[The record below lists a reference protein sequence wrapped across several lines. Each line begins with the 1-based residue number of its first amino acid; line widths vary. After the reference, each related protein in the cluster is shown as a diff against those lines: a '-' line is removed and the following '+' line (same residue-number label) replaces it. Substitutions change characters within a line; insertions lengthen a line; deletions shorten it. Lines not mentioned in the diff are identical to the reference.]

1 MRLEVSKIEA
11 IERIE
16 LPKTKKEVRT
26 FLDMTGYYRR
36 FVPDYSTMA
45 APLTDMTHKT
55 QPNQV
60 EWTQEGVA
68 AFERLK
74 TALCA
79 VPVLKTPDFTKEFML
94 QTDASDRGMGAV
106 LSQQVEDGGD
116 RQWLTSVRSCCQGN
130 RTIPLWR
137 RSAWPSS
144 WPSKCSGSTSWAD
157 SSSSKRTTGSCSSL
171 TE

>member
-16 LPKTKKEVRT
+16 PPKTKKEVRT

-36 FVPDYSTMA
+36 FIPDYSTMA
-45 APLTDMTHKT
+45 APFTDMTHKT

-79 VPVLKTPDFTKEFML
+79 APVLKTPDFMKESML
-94 QTDASDRGMGAV
+94 QTDASDRGVGAV
-106 LSQQVEDGGD
+106 LSQKAEDGGD
-116 RQWLTSVRSCCQGN
+116 RQWPTSVRSCCQGN
-130 RTIPLWR
+130 RTIPWW

-144 WPSKCSGSTSWAD
+144 WPSKRSCSTSWAD
-157 SSSSKRTTGSCSSL
+157 SSSSKRTTGCCSGL
-171 TE
+171 TG

>member
-1 MRLEVSKIEA
+1 MRLEVYKIEA

-16 LPKTKKEVRT
+16 PPKMKKEVRT
-26 FLDMTGYYRR
+26 FLDMTGYYRW

-79 VPVLKTPDFTKEFML
+79 APVLKTPDFTKESML
-94 QTDASDRGMGAV
+94 QTDASDRGVGAV
-106 LSQQVEDGGD
+106 LSQKAEDGGD
-116 RQWLTSVRSCCQGN
+116 RQWPTSVRSYCQGN
-130 RTIPLWR
+130 RTIPWW

-144 WPSKCSGSTSWAD
+144 WPSKRSGSTSWAD
-157 SSSSKRTTGSCSSL
+157 SSSSKRTTGRCSGL
-171 TE
+171 TG

>member
-16 LPKTKKEVRT
+16 LPKTKKDVRT
-26 FLDMTGYYRR
+26 FLDMTGYYRW

-79 VPVLKTPDFTKEFML
+79 APVL
-94 QTDASDRGMGAV
+94 
-106 LSQQVEDGGD
+106 
-116 RQWLTSVRSCCQGN
+116 
-130 RTIPLWR
+130 
-137 RSAWPSS
+137 
-144 WPSKCSGSTSWAD
+144 
-157 SSSSKRTTGSCSSL
+157 
-171 TE
+171 